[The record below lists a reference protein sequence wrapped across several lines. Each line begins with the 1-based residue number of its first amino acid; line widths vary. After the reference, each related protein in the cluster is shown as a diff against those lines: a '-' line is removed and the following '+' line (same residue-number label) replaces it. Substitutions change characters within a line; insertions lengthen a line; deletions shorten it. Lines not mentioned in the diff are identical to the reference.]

1 MTRLVSAPQTW
12 SLAWSMDTLPE
23 ANRMSR
29 ENTSD
34 LSLHVFTSLNIIDYK
49 WRRGDEERR
58 SYLRLLRCSPRPLTN
73 NRLFIIR

>member
-49 WRRGDEERR
+49 WGEEMMRDGATLD
-58 SYLRLLRCSPRPLTN
+58 Y
-73 NRLFIIR
+73 